1 MRERRSMQPS
11 HKKPLLLIVDD
22 HPHIL
27 GLLGDILRL
36 EGYPIHTASDGQEAL
51 ESVEACRPDLI
62 FLDLLMP
69 NMDGFAFM
77 DALKERRL
85 FIPIVIITAHLNQAN
100 TERLAGYVAEGL
112 VRGVYQKPFPPMVT
126 LLEEVDRL
134 TAQLPQR

>member
-1 MRERRSMQPS
+1 MRERRAMQHPQ
-11 HKKPLLLIVDD
+11 KKPLLLIVDD

-36 EGYPIHTASDGQEAL
+36 EGYQIDTAVDGQEAL
-51 ESVEACRPDLI
+51 ERVEACRPDLI
-62 FLDLLMP
+62 FLDVLMP
-69 NMDGFAFM
+69 KKDGFAFM

-85 FIPIVIITAHLNQAN
+85 FIPIVIITAHLNQA
-100 TERLAGYVAEGL
+100 TRERLAGYVAEGF

-134 TAQLPQR
+134 TDQLPHR